1 LTIKQPEAKPLIELM
16 NEFDFISRL
25 RDQAGERKHSSRVIT
40 GIGDDACVLSQSA
53 NRDLVVTTDLLIEG
67 IDFYRDAAPAQML
80 GHKALAVSLS
90 DIAAMGARPFWSLL
104 SFGMPQETWQEQFKE
119 EFFAGYFQLADQFG
133 VTLTG
138 GDISAA
144 KSEIVIDSIVLGE
157 AASGAAITRS
167 GAHPGD
173 QIYVTGTL
181 GGAAAGLK
189 LVEMGAR
196 LDATGLASL
205 PRPGQRQGS
214 PERSDPGAVATGPL
228 QGSSSSATEEL
239 SVGERGSSPTVRESV
254 HFGEDNAELRA
265 IESLLLR
272 QLRPQP
278 RVGWGIVLGEERL
291 ATAMIDISDG
301 LSSDL
306 AHLCEAS
313 NAGALIDASSLPIDG
328 DVTTLCGRR
337 ALDPLML
344 ALHGGE
350 DFELLFTVN
359 RDDVGRLPK
368 RVDGVAI
375 NRVGEVTDQSRKV
388 QVAEKGRVWDLRPGG
403 FEHFSR
409 RW

>member
-1 LTIKQPEAKPLIELM
+1 M
-16 NEFDFISRL
+16 NEFEFIRRL
-25 RDQAGERKHSSRVIT
+25 REQTESRKHSSRVVM

-104 SFGMPQETWQEQFKE
+104 SIGMPAPIWQDQFKE
-119 EFFAGYFQLADQFG
+119 EFLAGYFRLADRFG

-138 GDISAA
+138 GDVSEA

-157 AASGAAITRS
+157 TVTGAAITRS
-167 GAHPGD
+167 GAQPGD

-189 LVEMGAR
+189 LIEMGAR
-196 LDATGLASL
+196 IDETGLASL
-205 PRPGQRQGS
+205 PRASQ
-214 PERSDPGAVATGPL
+214 
-228 QGSSSSATEEL
+228 
-239 SVGERGSSPTVRESV
+239 RGSSERPVSEGANV
-254 HFGEDNAELRA
+254 GVDNAELKA
-265 IESLLLR
+265 IETLLLR
-272 QLRPQP
+272 QLRPSP

-301 LSSDL
+301 LSSDI
-306 AHLCEAS
+306 AHLCEES
-313 NAGALIDASSLPIDG
+313 KCGALIDAASLPIDR
-328 DVTTLCGRR
+328 DVSTLCGRR

-350 DFELLFTVN
+350 DFELLFSV
-359 RDDVGRLPK
+359 RPDDIARLPK
-368 RVDGVAI
+368 KVDGVLI
-375 NRVGEVTDQSRKV
+375 TRIGEVTDESGKV
-388 QVAEKGRVWDLRPGG
+388 RVAEKNRVWDLEPGG
-403 FEHFSR
+403 FKHFSSQLT
-409 RW
+409 